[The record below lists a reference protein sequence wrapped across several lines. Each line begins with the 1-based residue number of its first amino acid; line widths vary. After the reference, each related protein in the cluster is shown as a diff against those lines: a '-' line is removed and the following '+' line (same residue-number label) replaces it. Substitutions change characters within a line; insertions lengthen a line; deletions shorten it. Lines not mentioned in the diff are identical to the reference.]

1 MNFRP
6 ASRRSLAFLKASAVG
21 FAISVDAAS
30 ANTIQI
36 NQVPIGTSVY
46 TFSVAPDGPDSFGAG
61 SDVRAFYAPN
71 FSAGLVFGGFTDTIT
86 ISQYNQS
93 MNLLSSF
100 QATNGI
106 SFTPSSTALFGCFCE
121 DLVSILANA
130 STIVVTNTL
139 NVSGAMTFQSASL
152 FVGAGTTAV
161 SQTPLPPAWTMMLI
175 GLAGFGWFMYR
186 RRMQPS

>member
-6 ASRRSLAFLKASAVG
+6 ASRRLLAYLKASAVG
-21 FAISVDAAS
+21 VAICIGAAS

-36 NQVPIGTSVY
+36 NQVPIGISVY
-46 TFSVAPDGPDSFGAG
+46 TLSVAPDGPDSFRAG
-61 SDVRAFYAPN
+61 SAVSAFYTPN
-71 FSAGLVFGGFTDTIT
+71 ISAGRVFGGFSDTII

-121 DLVSILANA
+121 DLVSILASA

-152 FVGAGTTAV
+152 FVGTGATAV

-175 GLAGFGWFMYR
+175 GLAGFGWLAYR
-186 RRMQPS
+186 RQMQPS